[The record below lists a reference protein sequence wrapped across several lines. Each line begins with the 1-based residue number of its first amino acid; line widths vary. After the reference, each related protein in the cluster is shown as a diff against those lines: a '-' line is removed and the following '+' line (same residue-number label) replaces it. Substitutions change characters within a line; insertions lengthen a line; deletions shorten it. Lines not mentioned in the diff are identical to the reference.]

1 MKRFWVSLLTVVLYI
16 LAQIS
21 PYIARAVGWIQTG
34 NQAQLLRQSIA
45 VQFTAFIIVAILII
59 ILQIFVK
66 NKLNFERGPK
76 EKKRYVLPYILVGL
90 VIVFIAQ
97 MVVNLISVQLFGA
110 NPASKNTLRIM
121 EIARQM
127 PIFIVLIAI
136 VGPLLEEFVF
146 RKVLFGELYHAI
158 KANQWV
164 KFTIATTISSA
175 VFAVVH
181 MDFSHF
187 LAYFVMGIIFS
198 AFYIYT
204 KRLSVSIGIHMAQN
218 GLVAL
223 IQLMMPEKMIEEAVK
238 QTQFILLLTS
248 HWMSF
253 FLS

>member
-66 NKLNFERGPK
+66 NKLNFELGPK

-110 NPASKNTLRIM
+110 NPREREYVKNHGNRSSD
-121 EIARQM
+121 
-127 PIFIVLIAI
+127 
-136 VGPLLEEFVF
+136 
-146 RKVLFGELYHAI
+146 
-158 KANQWV
+158 ANIYCV
-164 KFTIATTISSA
+164 DSDCRTIIRR
-175 VFAVVH
+175 VC
-181 MDFSHF
+181 
-187 LAYFVMGIIFS
+187 L
-198 AFYIYT
+198 
-204 KRLSVSIGIHMAQN
+204 
-218 GLVAL
+218 
-223 IQLMMPEKMIEEAVK
+223 
-238 QTQFILLLTS
+238 
-248 HWMSF
+248 
-253 FLS
+253 

>member
-21 PYIARAVGWIQTG
+21 PYIARAVGWIQTD
-34 NQAQLLRQSIA
+34 NQAELLRQSIT

-59 ILQIFVK
+59 LLQFFVK

-97 MVVNLISVQLFGA
+97 MIVNLISVQLFGA
-110 NPASKNTLRIM
+110 NPASENTLRIM
-121 EIARQM
+121 KIARQM

-158 KANQWV
+158 KASRWV
-164 KFTIATTISSA
+164 KFTIAATISST

-223 IQLMMPEKMIEEAVK
+223 IQLMIPEKMIEEAVK
-238 QTQFILLLTS
+238 QTQFIHLLTT

>member
-1 MKRFWVSLLTVVLYI
+1 MKRFWVSLLTVLLYI
-16 LAQIS
+16 LAQVS
-21 PYIARAVGWIQTG
+21 PYIARAAGWIQTE
-34 NQAQLLRQSIA
+34 NQAELLRQTIA
-45 VQFTAFIIVAILII
+45 VQFSAFIIVAILII
-59 ILQIFVK
+59 MLQFFVK
-66 NKLNFERGPK
+66 NKLNFEQGPK

-97 MVVNLISVQLFGA
+97 MIVNLISVYLLGA
-110 NPASKNTLRIM
+110 NPASENTLRIM
-121 EIARQM
+121 KIARQM
-127 PIFIVLIAI
+127 PLFIILIAI

-158 KANQWV
+158 KAS
-164 KFTIATTISSA
+164 KGIRFIIATTISSA
-175 VFAVVH
+175 VFAFVH

-223 IQLMMPEKMIEEAVK
+223 IQLMVPEKMLEDVVK
-238 QTQFILLLTS
+238 QTQFIHLLTTHFIS
-248 HWMSF
+248 LFPS
-253 FLS
+253 

>member
-1 MKRFWVSLLTVVLYI
+1 
-16 LAQIS
+16 
-21 PYIARAVGWIQTG
+21 
-34 NQAQLLRQSIA
+34 
-45 VQFTAFIIVAILII
+45 
-59 ILQIFVK
+59 
-66 NKLNFERGPK
+66 
-76 EKKRYVLPYILVGL
+76 
-90 VIVFIAQ
+90 
-97 MVVNLISVQLFGA
+97 
-110 NPASKNTLRIM
+110 
-121 EIARQM
+121 
-127 PIFIVLIAI
+127 
-136 VGPLLEEFVF
+136 
-146 RKVLFGELYHAI
+146 
-158 KANQWV
+158 
-164 KFTIATTISSA
+164 
-175 VFAVVH
+175 